1 MNSGKF
7 ILISLYSIFKGLF
20 INDVVLIIKKIL
32 VILEFIIL
40 LKIILEEFWYIVV
53 IDDINFGKDVFIDII
68 VIFIKKGEIFKD
80 IFIFFVV
87 FVKKLEVFIRM
98 NKLIINII
106 S

>member
-7 ILISLYSIFKGLF
+7 IWISLYSIFKGLF